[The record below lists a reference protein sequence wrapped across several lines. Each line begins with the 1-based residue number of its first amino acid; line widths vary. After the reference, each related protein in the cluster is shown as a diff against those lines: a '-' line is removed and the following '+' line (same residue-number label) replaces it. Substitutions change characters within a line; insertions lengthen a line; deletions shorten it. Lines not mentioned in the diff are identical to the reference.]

1 MFGKANRWVGGGVHT
16 SAWDFYD
23 GKDFRL
29 KIQGLY
35 PSIPWTEDDFDPG
48 AKFHISASVPYLR

>member
-1 MFGKANRWVGGGVHT
+1 MHT

-48 AKFHISASVPYLR
+48 AKFHISASVPYLW